1 MRNRLCVF
9 AVIIWII
16 GGEVTAAPNQLRSPV
31 EVGSQLGQT
40 RGDVILALM
49 PEILPQQAL
58 IARLSSPWARFEL
71 TLNGQSLGRFRPGT
85 ILAVTPRLGQNRLQV
100 RSVSESSQQ
109 LEVQFGAMRAA
120 GVATAL
126 VVLEQGVASPV
137 IARTLSRSVTQ
148 RIETALSTR
157 TDGGIA
163 RVFEL
168 IRSGGIEARPL
179 PTPRNWRAAGGGD
192 SQSSGGGDG
201 GDSTESQSDTT
212 VSASTDTSTA
222 ASESPA
228 DTASESSAAD
238 STASSSDSEST
249 TSSDFDV
256 SADRRSYY

>member
-1 MRNRLCVF
+1 MQNRSRV
-9 AVIIWII
+9 VI
-16 GGEVTAAPNQLRSPV
+16 VLTAWLWATIAAGSVRLQSPAQVGQQLS
-31 EVGSQLGQT
+31 QT

-148 RIETALSTR
+148 RIETALSAR

-192 SQSSGGGDG
+192 SQSSGGGEG
-201 GDSTESQSDTT
+201 SDSSESQSDAT
-212 VSASTDTSTA
+212 VSASTETSTA